1 MDLRESFSSPHG
13 PPFKLR
19 GFQPYQSRR
28 FVGAHLCEFWDFQVS
43 TPPPNSDC
51 ILFYVGRHRRPPRIS
66 LGAAWA
72 TNDHFGG
79 ILSFS
84 EFSRNPQIKKHRLLN
99 VSRDSFR
106 RTSGVSMRDRC
117 PVISNPWFIQKLR
130 FFIDLFMVGV
140 SLASRWGNLLITQWI
155 SMALFKFPRFYLAMG
170 GFRV

>member
-1 MDLRESFSSPHG
+1 MLVSLRKADQTMPIHIFLGKPTNTI
-13 PPFKLR
+13 
-19 GFQPYQSRR
+19 R
-28 FVGAHLCEFWDFQVS
+28 FICCFWRS
-43 TPPPNSDC
+43 
-51 ILFYVGRHRRPPRIS
+51 S

-72 TNDHFGG
+72 TKDHFGG
-79 ILSFS
+79 IRSFS
-84 EFSRNPQIKKHRLLN
+84 DLSRNPQIKKHRLLN